1 MLKQR
6 VDRLEL
12 NMNPWL
18 ENFGKNRF
26 EKLWQV
32 NLWLNNKPIQRN
44 INQRLVLC
52 LSVLLFGLVSCN
64 SQSKEM
70 KYTNDLINETS
81 PYLLQHAHNPVNWY
95 PWGQE
100 ALQKAKDENKLLIIS
115 IGYSSCHWC
124 HVMEHESF
132 EDSAVAALMNEHFI
146 SIKIDREER
155 PDLDNLYM
163 GAVQLM
169 TGRGGWPL
177 NCVALPDGRPVW
189 GGTYFPKAEWMK
201 SLATIH
207 DIYVAEPQRVKEYA
221 DELETGIKKSD
232 NLAPVSAIPNFAEA
246 DLQDMVQN
254 WKGRFDRRLGGPDK
268 APKFPLPNNYQF
280 LLRYGFLS
288 GDEDVVG
295 QVKLTL
301 EKMALGGIY
310 DQIGGGFSR
319 YSVDS
324 LWKVPHFEKML
335 YDNAQLISLYSE
347 AYRAYPNALYKEVV
361 YQTFD
366 WLEREMKSPEGA
378 FYAALD
384 ADSEGE
390 EGKFYVWTEQELKGL
405 IPEKEWPLFAE
416 YYNIN
421 ARGRWEHGNYILLR
435 NQTDEAFAETHNLP
449 LTELKKSVAAWQNVL
464 LKERSKRIRPGLDD
478 KALTAWN
485 ALLIKGLADAWL
497 AFGDKK
503 FKAQALETATFI
515 QQKMVKKDGRLWH
528 TYKKEARIDAFLDDY
543 ATVIDAWLS
552 VYAITGQ
559 ESWLQQADAL
569 AQIVLRDFDAGAS
582 GLFYFSV
589 ANPELLSRNVEISD
603 NVIPASNSIMA
614 NNLERLG
621 IYLDN
626 SGYRDRAQKMAMQV
640 KESIYRYGEGFSNWG
655 NLMLTWVYP
664 NYEVAIC
671 GPQANLL
678 FAEFNT
684 QYYPNLLYAVSSKQ
698 STMPLLQNRFSTS
711 ETFIFIC
718 QDKACKLPVKTAAEA
733 WKLVISD

>member
-221 DELETGIKKSD
+221 DELESGIKKSD
-232 NLAPVSAIPNFAEA
+232 NLAPVGGIPNFEEA

-254 WKGRFDRRLGGPDK
+254 WKGRFDKRLGGPDK

-288 GDEDVVG
+288 GDEDVVD

-319 YSVDS
+319 YSVDA

-347 AYRAYPNALYKEVV
+347 AYRAYPNQLYKEVV

-378 FYAALD
+378 FYSALD

-390 EGKFYVWTEQELKGL
+390 EGKFYVWQEDALKRL
-405 IPEKEWPLFAE
+405 IPEKEWPLFTE

-449 LTELKKSVAAWQNVL
+449 LTELKKSVAAWQKVL

-497 AFGDKK
+497 AFGDEK
-503 FKAQALETATFI
+503 FKTQALETAKFI
-515 QQKMVKKDGRLWH
+515 QEKMVKQDGRLWH

-552 VYAITGQ
+552 VYAITGD
-559 ESWLQQADAL
+559 ESWLTQADSF

-589 ANPELLSRNVEISD
+589 ANPELISRNVEISD

-614 NNLERLG
+614 NNLEHLG
-621 IYLDN
+621 IYLDKTA
-626 SGYRDRAQKMAMQV
+626 YRDRAQKMAMQV

-664 NYEVAIC
+664 SYEVAIS
-671 GPQANLL
+671 GLQANQR
-678 FAEFNT
+678 FVEFKKR
-684 QYYPNLLYAVSSKQ
+684 YYPNLLFAI
-698 STMPLLQNRFSTS
+698 STQESDLPLLQNRFAPDVTR
-711 ETFIFIC
+711 IFIC
-718 QDKACKLPVKTAAEA
+718 QDKACKLPVESAEEA
-733 WKLVISD
+733 WELVKRD

>member
-132 EDSAVAALMNEHFI
+132 EDSTVAALMNEHFI

-232 NLAPVSAIPNFAEA
+232 NLAPVGGIPNFEEA

-254 WKGRFDRRLGGPDK
+254 WKGRFDKRLGGPDK

-288 GDEDVVG
+288 GDEDVVD

-301 EKMALGGIY
+301 QKMALGGIY

-319 YSVDS
+319 YSVDA

-347 AYRAYPNALYKEVV
+347 AYRAYPNQLYKEVV

-378 FYAALD
+378 FYSALD

-390 EGKFYVWTEQELKGL
+390 EGKFYVWQEDALKRL
-405 IPEKEWPLFAE
+405 IPEKEWPLFTE

-435 NQTDEAFAETHNLP
+435 NQTDEAFAETHNLT
-449 LTELKKSVAAWQNVL
+449 LTELKKSVAAWQNIL

-497 AFGDKK
+497 AFGDEK
-503 FKAQALETATFI
+503 FKTQALETARFI
-515 QQKMVKKDGRLWH
+515 QQKMIKQDGRLWH

-543 ATVIDAWLS
+543 ATVIEAWLS

-559 ESWLQQADAL
+559 GSWLQQADAL
-569 AQIVLRDFDAGAS
+569 AQIVIKDFDAGAS

-589 ANPELLSRNVEISD
+589 ANPELISRNVEISD

-614 NNLERLG
+614 NNLEHLG
-621 IYLDN
+621 IYLDKTA
-626 SGYRDRAQKMAMQV
+626 YRDRAQKMAMQV

-655 NLMLTWVYP
+655 NLMLTWGYP
-664 NYEVAIC
+664 SYEVAIC
-671 GPQANLL
+671 GPQANQR
-678 FAEFNT
+678 FWEFNR
-684 QYYPNLLYAVSSKQ
+684 QYYPNLLFAISEHESEL
-698 STMPLLQNRFSTS
+698 PLLQNRFAPDVTR
-711 ETFIFIC
+711 IFIC
-718 QDKACKLPVKTAAEA
+718 QDKACKLPVESAEEA
-733 WKLVISD
+733 WELVERD